1 MKILVLPDI
10 EGFTSPLCFCRKI
23 YILLYGTNVL
33 QINLSELKEVLNMTE
48 YVVFEGTIISVEMY
62 KKIMAEK
69 KEQNG

>member
-1 MKILVLPDI
+1 
-10 EGFTSPLCFCRKI
+10 
-23 YILLYGTNVL
+23 
-33 QINLSELKEVLNMTE
+33 MTE